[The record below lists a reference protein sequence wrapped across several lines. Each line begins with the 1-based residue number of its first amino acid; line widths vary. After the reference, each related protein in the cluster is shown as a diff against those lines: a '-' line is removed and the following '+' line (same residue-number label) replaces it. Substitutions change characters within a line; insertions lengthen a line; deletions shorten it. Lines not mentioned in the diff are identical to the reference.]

1 MWSREDVDICGCGY
15 VEKWTCVDVEM
26 EMCRCGDVEM

>member
-1 MWSREDVDICGCGY
+1 MWRCGSVEICGCGH

-26 EMCRCGDVEM
+26 EMCR

>member
-1 MWSREDVDICGCGY
+1 MWSREDVKVCGCVH

-26 EMCRCGDVEM
+26 EMCR